1 MSDARDDKYKALFE
15 GQAGTVL
22 GTVKEKLIAAKER
35 WARDNRR
42 LTDDA
47 KEAKARPWQRP
58 NRLPPGQELVKN
70 WPVLDVGL
78 KPLVPLDQ
86 WELTV
91 AGRVENRVRWT
102 WADFLAQP
110 QTAITTDIHCVTAW
124 SRFDNRWRGVSAR
137 HFLAVVRPKPEARFV
152 VFLSHDGYTTNVPM
166 GYFAA
171 DDVLFAHQ
179 WNGQPLARE
188 HGGPVRVVIPKLYFW
203 KSAKWVRHVVFLE
216 SDKPGFWETR
226 GYHNVGDPWKQER
239 YG

>member
-1 MSDARDDKYKALFE
+1 MNDANDDKYKALFE

-22 GTVKEKLIAAKER
+22 GSVKDKLIATKQQ
-35 WARDNRR
+35 WARDGRL

-91 AGRVENRVRWT
+91 AGLVANRARWS

-110 QTAITTDIHCVTAW
+110 QTEITTDIHCVTAW
-124 SRFDNRWRGVSAR
+124 SRFDNRWRGVSAK
-137 HFLAVVRPKPEARFV
+137 HFLSVVKPKPEARVV
-152 VFLSHDGYTTNVPM
+152 VFHSHDGYTTNVPM
-166 GYFAA
+166 GYFAS

-203 KSAKWVRHVVFLE
+203 KSAKWVRHVVFLDA
-216 SDKPGFWETR
+216 DKPGFWEAR